1 MLNFVKNLKYL
12 HRMAY
17 VYAWISVLLFSLNIP
32 INKWFLNEG
41 ISPIYLASF
50 LYFGVG
56 IGMVFTFFIQR
67 KNQAI
72 QSIPKRDLLW
82 FTLMGILDILAP
94 ILFFSG
100 MVLLQ
105 GSTAG
110 FLSNIELLFTIIFAL
125 VLFKEKLSFLASI
138 AVTLMLVGFFL
149 IGFSSQDL
157 TLTFGVAELLI
168 ILASILWGLENNVSR
183 VLSVGNPHLLLL
195 VKGLTTG
202 IGSLVIAIIFQAP
215 LPSIGWIVGILVVG
229 YSVYGISLN
238 AYVLAQRHLGAAKT
252 QTIQSF
258 SFLLGSLF
266 ALLLFQESVTHLLD
280 VAFVLVLIAVIILG
294 YDTYTKKA

>member
-1 MLNFVKNLKYL
+1 MLNSVKNLKYL
-12 HRMAY
+12 RRLSY
-17 VYAWISVLLFSLNIP
+17 IYAWISVLLFSLNIP
-32 INKWFLNEG
+32 INKWFLNAG
-41 ISPIYLASF
+41 ISPIYLTSF

-67 KNQAI
+67 KKQVI
-72 QSIPKRDLLW
+72 QSIPKRDFPW

-110 FLSNIELLFTIIFAL
+110 FLSNIELLFTIVFAL
-125 VLFKEKLSFLASI
+125 FLFKEKLSFLASI
-138 AVTLMLVGFFL
+138 AIMVMLIGFL
-149 IGFSSQDL
+149 LLGFSSQGITF
-157 TLTFGVAELLI
+157 TLGFAELLI

-183 VLSVGNPHLLLL
+183 ILSVGNPHLLLL

-202 IGSLVIAIIFQAP
+202 IGALIIAIIFQSP
-215 LPSIGWIVGILVVG
+215 LPSFGWIIGILVVG
-229 YSVYGISLN
+229 YVVYGISLN
-238 AYVLAQRHLGAAKT
+238 AYVLAQRYLGAAKT

-266 ALLLFQESVTHLLD
+266 ALLLFKESITHLLG
-280 VAFVLVLIAVIILG
+280 VAFVLVLIAVVILG